1 MEDYLVSIAKKVY
14 QRMKK
19 GFSYVSRCLKTPKIV
34 FPDFPGYTIVI
45 PEGVYDAVKKEY
57 VRTGVIPELGYREQ
71 DVYIDESRK
80 VVRIQNLYLRKGEAW
95 IPLAQEVEYAT
106 LDDILA
112 EIPETTNH
120 MTEESG
126 TQQAYIQNQNSDV
139 RANEG
144 RRQQEEPQVRE
155 VQVGNYS
162 FYLTKENDRYILTD
176 GRNQL
181 YIGRAEP
188 EIVQRQDGIF
198 IKAGNRMRKYI
209 PHENRLSDLEWIILQ
224 SDENYKL
231 GAFELEVQ
239 DEQIRK
245 INNVEYANEF
255 KKLYFF
261 DDFIIAKGKEA
272 GQEKLFLITKQGCLS
287 SGSRIV
293 PYRWG
298 KSYVLEIDGE
308 RYKLKEDKL
317 EKVGFMS
324 KVLLRLRK
332 PKRLLPK
339 YVIEVQK
346 REENNTPT
354 TRTGSIEVEEEEGE
368 EEFLTYPYE

>member
-19 GFSYVSRCLKTPKIV
+19 GFSYVSRCLKKPRIV

-112 EIPETTNH
+112 EIPKTTNH
-120 MTEESG
+120 MAEESG
-126 TQQAYIQNQNSDV
+126 TQQAYVQNQNSDV
-139 RANEG
+139 MANEG
-144 RRQQEEPQVRE
+144 RRQQEEPQVNE

-181 YIGRAEP
+181 YTGRTEP

-209 PHENRLSDLEWIILQ
+209 PHENRLSDLEWIILKPN
-224 SDENYKL
+224 STYRHGKFIVKAGDK
-231 GAFELEVQ
+231 
-239 DEQIRK
+239 QIEK
-245 INNVEYANEF
+245 INGRNYGIGFE
-255 KKLYFF
+255 KLLLF
-261 DDFIIAKGKEA
+261 DDFGIAKGKED
-272 GQEKLFLITKQGCLS
+272 GQENLYLFAPQGGI
-287 SGSRIV
+287 SGRSIS
-293 PYRWG
+293 PYRVG
-298 KSYVLEIDGE
+298 KSYYFDIDGE
-308 RYKLKEDKL
+308 IYKLKNGQLK
-317 EKVGFMS
+317 KVS
-324 KVLLRLRK
+324 LLNKVRKILRNHAGLRPHRVRVMIPRLLRNQRAS
-332 PKRLLPK
+332 PK
-339 YVIEVQK
+339 YVIEVEKSDEQ
-346 REENNTPT
+346 TAT
-354 TRTGSIEVEEEEGE
+354 
-368 EEFLTYPYE
+368 